1 MASRFLLLVALLFC
15 LVPSGRSQYDLQ
27 DPLGSA
33 FRLAAQA
40 RLRQQLAPNTCAIL
54 FSGGFVAQ
62 DPAGRYAQ
70 PFECDPDFYYL
81 TGLRIPDAAVVVFAE
96 SRTLTE
102 GAVSTLLFLP
112 DKTDYG
118 LVSMGYE
125 YKGKFGMQEGG
136 VALRQAGLWTK
147 FCSEVLATESVTRVF
162 TKPIGGTPFQKP
174 GGVDFWELSHKLF
187 ATMAPGFPFEANA
200 QKFYKE
206 ILAADSASMGPLA
219 MRINARMEY
228 ESPDL
233 RDPILERFG
242 KLTRPAA
249 LRQLQDEIRRVK
261 IDLLQ
266 FECCLKMGM
275 AQKSPEELQVL
286 QQATA
291 ILGEAM
297 KAAAARAVAGRPE
310 YKLSAAAAYVARF
323 RNADLPMP
331 ILVAAGKH
339 SALPNYAAQNGSI
352 PKSGPVVVD
361 IAVGVDGYVARATR
375 TLPAGGSFGTEV
387 KALYLGVAA
396 IHQKTIDACLP
407 NTSPSKL
414 QATAAAGFEAL
425 DKVQIFASNALGA
438 RKVLKVTNI
447 YPTGLAIDEGPA
459 PKALLVG
466 SVICVETALYL
477 PDEESTTSKW
487 RGTGIVLRDML
498 RIGADGPEVLTRNIP
513 TDITSLESW
522 TISPNRLPED

>member
-33 FRLAAQA
+33 FRLDAQS
-40 RLRQQLAPNTCAIL
+40 RLRRQLPPNSCVIL

-62 DPAGRYAQ
+62 DAYGRYAQ
-70 PFECDPDFYYL
+70 TFSCDPDFYYL
-81 TGLRIPDAAVVVFAE
+81 TGMRIPDAAVVVFSEPRA
-96 SRTLTE
+96 LTE
-102 GAVSTLLFLP
+102 GSVSTLLFLP

-125 YKGKFGMQEGG
+125 FKGKFGLQEGG
-136 VALRQAGLWTK
+136 CALRQAGLWTK
-147 FCSEVLATESVTRVF
+147 FCSEVLATESVNKVF
-162 TKPIGGTPFQKP
+162 TKPVRSNTFEKP
-174 GGVDFWELSHKLF
+174 GGSAYWDLSHKLF
-187 ATMAPGFPFEANA
+187 ATLAPGFPFEANA

-242 KLTRPAA
+242 KLTRPSA
-249 LRQLQDEIRRVK
+249 LIQLQNEIRRVK

-266 FECCLKMGM
+266 FECCMKMGM
-275 AQKSPEELQVL
+275 DQKSASEMQVL
-286 QQATA
+286 QQAVA

-310 YKLSAAAAYVARF
+310 YKLIAAAEYVARF

-339 SALPNYAAQNGSI
+339 SALPNYVAQNGI
-352 PKSGPVVVD
+352 VPKSGPVVVD
-361 IAVGVDGYVARATR
+361 IAVGVDGYLARATR
-375 TLPAGGSFGTEV
+375 TFPAGGSFGPEV
-387 KALYLGVAA
+387 KSLYQGVLA

-407 NTSPSKL
+407 NISPSKL
-414 QATAAAGFEAL
+414 QGTAAAGFEAL
-425 DKVQIFASNALGA
+425 DKVQIFASNALGS
-438 RKVLKVTNI
+438 RKVLKVTSI
-447 YPTGLAIDEGPA
+447 YPTGLAIEEAFA
-459 PKALLVG
+459 PKTLAVG

-498 RIGADGPEVLTRNIP
+498 RIGADGPEVLTKNIP
-513 TDITSLESW
+513 TDVTSLESW